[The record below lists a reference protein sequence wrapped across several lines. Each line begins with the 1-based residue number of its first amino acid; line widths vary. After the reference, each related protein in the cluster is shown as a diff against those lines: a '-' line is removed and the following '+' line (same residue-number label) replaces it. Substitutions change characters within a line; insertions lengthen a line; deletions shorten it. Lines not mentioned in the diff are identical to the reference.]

1 MRFAGISSRTRP
13 LRYESDVHLAPTPYK
28 SDAHALLHCP
38 GTLLTQQLATGDIA
52 PSIVAPQGSRARS
65 QGQRRQAAAP
75 PRIPRS
81 RRTARI
87 PRDQQRPPR
96 APAASCAPRAP
107 LPSSC
112 QTRGIPAA
120 LPAPALG
127 DCSRAAGPSGGDPCQ
142 RFVRTRER
150 DLVNATW
157 SGQVCC
163 ARTNSATA
171 SGVRAARGTR
181 GRRGQRRRG
190 GCVCARASSAA
201 QGARDPGSEVRFGR
215 SGGRGGEGR
224 TGRRAGAAERRGAA
238 RCRTQSSM
246 RQRGEGAWGTWSG

>member
-52 PSIVAPQGSRARS
+52 PSIGAPQGSRARS

-120 LPAPALG
+120 PPAPALG
-127 DCSRAAGPSGGDPCQ
+127 DCFRAAIRRGSQ
-142 RFVRTRER
+142 RFVRTSHSRR
-150 DLVNATW
+150 ALRPILLLRLWRLGSHSRRALRPVLLLRTW
-157 SGQVCC
+157 RRPSL
-163 ARTNSATA
+163 
-171 SGVRAARGTR
+171 GVRATWLVKQLFLSKRLKRLSTDFPR
-181 GRRGQRRRG
+181 
-190 GCVCARASSAA
+190 
-201 QGARDPGSEVRFGR
+201 PPE
-215 SGGRGGEGR
+215 EGI
-224 TGRRAGAAERRGAA
+224 
-238 RCRTQSSM
+238 
-246 RQRGEGAWGTWSG
+246 